1 MKSLLSQLDAT
12 DIRDLVLITLF
23 IGTLAVWAALG
34 AGA

>member
-1 MKSLLSQLDAT
+1 MKSLLSQFDAT

-23 IGTLAVWAALG
+23 IGTLAVWCAIG